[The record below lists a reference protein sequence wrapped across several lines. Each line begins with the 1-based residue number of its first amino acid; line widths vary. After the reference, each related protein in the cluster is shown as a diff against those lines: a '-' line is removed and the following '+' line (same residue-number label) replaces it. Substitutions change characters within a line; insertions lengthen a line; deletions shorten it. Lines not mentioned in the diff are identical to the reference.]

1 MKNVK
6 PAPFA
11 YVRAQTL
18 DQVFDLLEQHGDD
31 ARILAGGQSLMATL
45 NMRLSAPDVLID
57 INHIDGL
64 SGIEESNGKIRIGAL
79 TRHNEVAASPI
90 IAEQAPLIAK
100 AMPHIAHQAI
110 RNRGTFGG
118 SIAFADPAAEL
129 PAVSRAVGAEFILQG
144 RGGTRT
150 VAANDFFLG
159 LFETA
164 REPNE
169 ILVAAEIPV
178 IPANEKTAFNELA
191 RRHGDY
197 AIIGLAAQGGVD
209 GGAFSNMRLSFFGAG
224 DRPIMAEAANTAL
237 EGKSYSDAT
246 VADAQAALDADLD
259 PMDDLNGPPEMKM
272 HLARVITARV
282 LAELAR

>member
-1 MKNVK
+1 MK

-18 DQVFDLLEQHGDD
+18 DQVFDLLDEYGDD

-45 NMRLSAPDVLID
+45 NMRLSAPEVLID

-64 SGIEESNGKIRIGAL
+64 SGIEVANGKVRIGAL
-79 TRHNEVAASPI
+79 ARHSEVAASPI
-90 IAEQAPLIAK
+90 IAEHAPLIAK

-129 PAVSRAVGAEFILQG
+129 PAVSRAVGAEFVLQG
-144 RGGTRT
+144 RNGTRT

-164 REPNE
+164 RDPNE
-169 ILVAAEIPV
+169 VFVAAEVPV
-178 IPANEKTAFNELA
+178 IPAGEKTAFNELA

-197 AIIGLAAQGGVD
+197 AIIGLAAQGGAD
-209 GGAFSNMRLSFFGAG
+209 GGTFNNMRLAFFGAG
-224 DRPIMAEAANTAL
+224 DRPILAEAANAAL
-237 EGKSYSDAT
+237 EGKAYSDET
-246 VADAQAALDADLD
+246 VAAAQEALDADLD
-259 PMDDLNGPPEMKM
+259 PMEDLNGPPAMKM
-272 HLARVITARV
+272 HLARVLTARV
-282 LAELAR
+282 LAELAA

>member
-1 MKNVK
+1 MK

-11 YVRAQTL
+11 YIRAQSL
-18 DQVFDLLEQHGDD
+18 DQVFDLLDEHGDD

-45 NMRLSAPDVLID
+45 NMRLSEPEVLID

-64 SGIEESNGKIRIGAL
+64 SGIELKDGKVRIGAL
-79 TRHNEVAASPI
+79 TRHNEVAASPV
-90 IAEQAPLIAK
+90 IAEHAPLVAL

-129 PAVSRAVGAEFILQG
+129 PAVTRAVGADFVLQG
-144 RGGTRT
+144 RNGTRT

-164 REPNE
+164 REPGE
-169 ILVAAEIPV
+169 IIVAAEIPA
-178 IPANEKTAFNELA
+178 IPASEKAAFNELA
-191 RRHGDY
+191 RRRGDY
-197 AIIGLAAQGGVD
+197 AIVGLAAQGSVD
-209 GGAFSNMRLSFFGAG
+209 GGVFTNMRLAFFGAG
-224 DRPIMAEAANTAL
+224 DRPILAQAANAAL
-237 EGKSYSDAT
+237 EGQAYSDAT
-246 VADAQAALDADLD
+246 VAAAQEALDADLD
-259 PMDDLNGPPEMKM
+259 PMDDLNGPPAMKM

-282 LAELAR
+282 LAELAG

>member
-1 MKNVK
+1 VK

-18 DQVFDLLEQHGDD
+18 DQVFDLLDEHGDD

-45 NMRLSAPDVLID
+45 NMRLSAPEVLID

-64 SGIEESNGKIRIGAL
+64 SGIELADGKVRIGAL
-79 TRHNEVAASPI
+79 ARHNQVAASPI
-90 IAEQAPLIAK
+90 IAEHAPLIAK

-129 PAVSRAVGAEFILQG
+129 PAVSRAVGAAFVLQG
-144 RGGTRT
+144 RNGTRT

-164 REPNE
+164 REPGE
-169 ILVAAEIPV
+169 ILVATEVPV
-178 IPANEKTAFNELA
+178 IPATENAAFIELA

-197 AIIGLAAQGGVD
+197 AIIGVAAQGGA
-209 GGAFSNMRLSFFGAG
+209 GGGTFSNMRLAFFGAG
-224 DRPIMAEAANTAL
+224 DRPIMAQAANAAL
-237 EGKSYSDAT
+237 EGKSYSEET
-246 VADAQAALDADLD
+246 VAAAQEALDADLD
-259 PMDDLNGPPEMKM
+259 PMDDLNGPPAMKM
-272 HLARVITARV
+272 HLARVVTARV
-282 LAELAR
+282 LAELAG

>member
-1 MKNVK
+1 VK

-11 YVRAQTL
+11 YVRAQSL
-18 DQVFDLLEQHGDD
+18 DAVFDLLDEHGDD

-45 NMRLSAPDVLID
+45 NMRLSEPQVLID

-64 SGIEESNGKIRIGAL
+64 SGISVNDGKVRIGAL
-79 TRHNEVAASPI
+79 TRHSEVAASPI
-90 IAEQAPLIAK
+90 IAEHAPLIAK

-129 PAVSRAVGAEFILQG
+129 PAVSRAVGADFILQG
-144 RGGTRT
+144 RNGTRT

-164 REPNE
+164 REPE
-169 ILVAAEIPV
+169 EVLVAAEIPV
-178 IPANEKTAFNELA
+178 IPANEKTAFTELA

-197 AIIGLAAQGGVD
+197 AIIGVAAQGGAD
-209 GGAFSNMRLSFFGAG
+209 GGGFSNMRLAFFGAG
-224 DRPIMAEAANTAL
+224 DRPILAQAANAAL
-237 EGKSYSDAT
+237 EGQPYSDAT
-246 VADAQAALDADLD
+246 VAAAQEALAADLD

-272 HLARVITARV
+272 HLARVVTARV
-282 LAELAR
+282 LAELAG

>member
-1 MKNVK
+1 MK

-45 NMRLSAPDVLID
+45 NMRLSAPEVLID

-64 SGIEESNGKIRIGAL
+64 SGIEVSDGKVRIGAL
-79 TRHNEVAASPI
+79 ARHNEVATSPVI
-90 IAEQAPLIAK
+90 TEHAPLIAK
-100 AMPHIAHQAI
+100 AIPHIAHQAI

-129 PAVSRAVGAEFILQG
+129 PAVSRAIGADFVLQS
-144 RGGTRT
+144 RTGTRT
-150 VAANDFFLG
+150 VAANDYFLG
-159 LFETA
+159 MFETA
-164 REPNE
+164 RDPEE
-169 ILVAAEIPV
+169 ILIAAEVPV
-178 IPANEKTAFNELA
+178 IPATEKSAFTELT

-197 AIIGLAAQGGVD
+197 AIIGLAAQGGAD
-209 GGAFSNMRLSFFGAG
+209 GGTFSNMRLAFFGAG
-224 DRPIMAEAANTAL
+224 DRPILAQAANAAL
-237 EGKSYSDAT
+237 EGKAYSDAT
-246 VADAQAALDADLD
+246 VTAAQEALEADLD
-259 PMDDLNGPPEMKM
+259 PMADLNGPPEMKM

-282 LAELAR
+282 LAELAG

>member
-1 MKNVK
+1 MK

-45 NMRLSAPDVLID
+45 NMRLSAPEVLID

-64 SGIEESNGKIRIGAL
+64 SGIEVSDGKVRIGAL
-79 TRHNEVAASPI
+79 ARHNEVAASPV
-90 IAEQAPLIAK
+90 IAEHAPLIAK
-100 AMPHIAHQAI
+100 AIPHIAHQAI

-129 PAVSRAVGAEFILQG
+129 PAVSRAIGADFVLQS
-144 RGGTRT
+144 RTGTRT
-150 VAANDFFLG
+150 VAANDYFLG
-159 LFETA
+159 MFETA
-164 REPNE
+164 RDPEE
-169 ILVAAEIPV
+169 ILIAAEVPV
-178 IPANEKTAFNELA
+178 IPATEKSAFTELT

-197 AIIGLAAQGGVD
+197 AIIGLAAQGGAD
-209 GGAFSNMRLSFFGAG
+209 GGTFSNMRLAFFGAG
-224 DRPIMAEAANTAL
+224 DRPILAQAANAAL
-237 EGKSYSDAT
+237 EGKAYSDAT
-246 VADAQAALDADLD
+246 VTAAQEALEADLD
-259 PMDDLNGPPEMKM
+259 PMADLNGPPEMKM

-282 LAELAR
+282 LAELAG

>member
-1 MKNVK
+1 MK

-18 DQVFDLLEQHGDD
+18 GQVFDLLDEHGDD

-45 NMRLSAPDVLID
+45 NMRLSAPELLID
-57 INHIDGL
+57 INQIDGL
-64 SGIEESNGKIRIGAL
+64 SGIELNDSKVRIGAL
-79 TRHNEVAASPI
+79 ARHNEVAASPI
-90 IAEQAPLIAK
+90 IAEHAPLIAK
-100 AMPHIAHQAI
+100 AMPYVAHQAI

-129 PAVSRAVGAEFILQG
+129 PAVSRAANADFVLQS

-164 REPNE
+164 REPDE
-169 ILVAAEIPV
+169 ILVAAEFPA
-178 IPANEKTAFNELA
+178 IPANEKTAFNELE

-197 AIIGLAAQGGVD
+197 AIIGLAAQGVVNGS
-209 GGAFSNMRLSFFGAG
+209 AFASMHLAFFGAG
-224 DRPIMAEAANTAL
+224 DRPILAQTANAAL
-237 EGKSYSDAT
+237 EGQSYSDAT
-246 VADAQAALDADLD
+246 VAAAQEALDADLD

-272 HLARVITARV
+272 HLARVVTARV
-282 LAELAR
+282 LAELAG

>member
-1 MKNVK
+1 MK

-18 DQVFDLLEQHGDD
+18 DQVFDLLDEHGDE

-45 NMRLSAPDVLID
+45 NMRLSAPEVLID
-57 INHIDGL
+57 INHIEGL
-64 SGIEESNGKIRIGAL
+64 SGIELKDGKVRIGAL
-79 TRHNEVAASPI
+79 ARHSEVAASPI
-90 IAEQAPLIAK
+90 IAEHAPLVAK

-129 PAVSRAVGAEFILQG
+129 PAVTRAVGADFVLQSRTG
-144 RGGTRT
+144 ART

-164 REPNE
+164 RQPDE
-169 ILVAAEIPV
+169 ILIAAEIPV
-178 IPANEKTAFNELA
+178 IPANEKTAFTELA

-197 AIIGLAAQGGVD
+197 AIIGVAAQASVNGGS
-209 GGAFSNMRLSFFGAG
+209 FSDMRLAFFGAG
-224 DRPIMAEAANTAL
+224 DRPMLAQAANAAL
-237 EGKSYSDAT
+237 EGKPYSDAA
-246 VADAQAALDADLD
+246 VAAAQDALDADLD
-259 PMDDLNGPPEMKM
+259 PMEDLNGPAAMKM

-282 LAELAR
+282 LAELAE

>member
-1 MKNVK
+1 MK

-18 DQVFDLLEQHGDD
+18 DQVFDLLDEHGDD

-45 NMRLSAPDVLID
+45 NMRLSAPEVLID

-64 SGIEESNGKIRIGAL
+64 SGIEFADGKVRIGAL
-79 TRHNEVAASPI
+79 ARHNEVAASPI
-90 IAEQAPLIAK
+90 IAEHAPLIAK

-129 PAVSRAVGAEFILQG
+129 PAVARAVGADFVLQG
-144 RGGTRT
+144 RNGTRT

-164 REPNE
+164 RDPEE
-169 ILVAAEIPV
+169 ILVAAEIPA
-178 IPANEKTAFNELA
+178 ILANEKAAFNELA

-197 AIIGLAAQGGVD
+197 AIIGLAAQGSVN
-209 GGAFSNMRLSFFGAG
+209 GGAFANMRLAFFGAG
-224 DRPIMAEAANTAL
+224 DRPILAQAANAAL
-237 EGKSYSDAT
+237 EGKSYSDET
-246 VADAQAALDADLD
+246 VAAAQDALDADLD
-259 PMDDLNGPPEMKM
+259 PMDDLNGPPAMKM

-282 LAELAR
+282 LAELAG

>member
-1 MKNVK
+1 MK

-18 DQVFDLLEQHGDD
+18 DQVFDLLDQHGDD

-45 NMRLSAPDVLID
+45 NMRLSEPELLID
-57 INHIDGL
+57 INHIDGI
-64 SGIEESNGKIRIGAL
+64 SGIELKCDKVRIGAL

-90 IAEQAPLIAK
+90 IAEHAPLIAK

-129 PAVSRAVGAEFILQG
+129 PAVSRAVGADFILQS
-144 RGGTRT
+144 RAGTRT

-164 REPNE
+164 RQPNE
-169 ILVAAEIPV
+169 ILIAAEVPS
-178 IPANEKTAFNELA
+178 IPANEKTAFTELA

-197 AIIGLAAQGGVD
+197 AIIGLAAQGSAD
-209 GGAFSNMRLSFFGAG
+209 GGTFGNMRLAFFGAG
-224 DRPIMAEAANTAL
+224 DRPIMAQAANAAL
-237 EGKSYSDAT
+237 EGQSYSDAT
-246 VADAQAALDADLD
+246 VAAAQEALDADLD
-259 PMDDLNGPPEMKM
+259 PMNDLNGPPAMKM

-282 LAELAR
+282 LAELAG

>member
-1 MKNVK
+1 MK

-18 DQVFDLLEQHGDD
+18 DQVFDLLDEYGDE

-45 NMRLSAPDVLID
+45 NMRLSEPEVLID

-64 SGIEESNGKIRIGAL
+64 SGIELTDSKVRIGAL
-79 TRHNEVAASPI
+79 ARHNEVAASPI
-90 IAEQAPLIAK
+90 IAEHAPLIAK

-129 PAVSRAVGAEFILQG
+129 PAVSRAAGASFVLQG
-144 RGGTRT
+144 RNGTRT

-164 REPNE
+164 REPGE
-169 ILVAAEIPV
+169 ILIAAEVPS

-197 AIIGLAAQGGVD
+197 AIIGLAAQGRVD
-209 GGAFSNMRLSFFGAG
+209 GGAFANMRLAFFGAG
-224 DRPIMAEAANTAL
+224 DRPILAQAANAAL
-237 EGKSYSDAT
+237 EGQSYSDAT
-246 VADAQAALDADLD
+246 VAAAQQALDADLD
-259 PMDDLNGPPEMKM
+259 PMNDLNGPPEMKM

-282 LAELAR
+282 LAELAG

>member
-1 MKNVK
+1 MK

-11 YVRAQTL
+11 YVRARSL
-18 DQVFDLLEQHGDD
+18 DAVFDLLDEHGDD

-45 NMRLSAPDVLID
+45 NMRLSAPEVLID

-64 SGIEESNGKIRIGAL
+64 SGIEVNNGKVRIGAL
-79 TRHNEVAASPI
+79 TRHNAIAASPI
-90 IAEQAPLIAK
+90 IAEHAPLIAQ

-129 PAVSRAVGAEFILQG
+129 PAVSRAVGADFILQG
-144 RGGTRT
+144 RNGTRT

-164 REPNE
+164 REPE
-169 ILVAAEIPV
+169 EVLVAAEIPV
-178 IPANEKTAFNELA
+178 IPANEKTAFTELA

-197 AIIGLAAQGGVD
+197 AIMGVAAQGSAD
-209 GGAFSNMRLSFFGAG
+209 GGNFSNIRLAFFGAG
-224 DRPIMAEAANTAL
+224 DRPILAQAANAAL
-237 EGKSYSDAT
+237 EGQPYSDAT
-246 VADAQAALDADLD
+246 VAAAQEALGADLD

-272 HLARVITARV
+272 HLARVVTARV
-282 LAELAR
+282 LAELAS